1 MDAVKPRAP
10 SSTLHIRTEIKGPE
24 QTPGY
29 VDLGSTL
36 NQGAHIKIGNRE
48 NLDLIPV

>member
-10 SSTLHIRTEIKGPE
+10 SPTLHQRTPLREAE

-36 NQGAHIKIGNRE
+36 NRGGGITIGLKE
-48 NLDLIPV
+48 TLDLIPV

>member
-1 MDAVKPRAP
+1 M
-10 SSTLHIRTEIKGPE
+10 HIRPRMNGPE
-24 QTPGY
+24 STPGY

-36 NQGAHIKIGNRE
+36 TGKGITIGLRE